1 MEIINSNLQIDTL
14 IKEETMVLVYF
25 GGEGCGVCNVIR
37 PKIEELMK
45 NYPQI
50 KTVIVEVEKSIEIAS
65 SYSIFTIPAV
75 LLFIEGK
82 EVLRGARFINL
93 LDIKEKIERYYA
105 MLF

>member
-1 MEIINSNLQIDTL
+1 MDIINSDLQIDTL

-25 GGEGCGVCNVIR
+25 AGEGCGVCNVIR

-45 NYPQI
+45 NYPKI
-50 KTVIVEVEKSIEIAS
+50 KTAIVEVEKSIEVAAN
-65 SYSIFTIPAV
+65 YSIFTIPAV

-82 EVLRGARFINL
+82 EVLRGARYINIM
-93 LDIKEKIERYYA
+93 DIKEKIERYYE